1 MNKRKIMELRIL
13 VVDDEKSVLNMVLDA
28 LSELECSLSG
38 AETVE
43 KAIELMDEHEFDLII
58 TDKNMPDPEGDSAEG
73 GMSILR
79 LVKKRSPK
87 IEVIMI
93 TGYASIETAVEA
105 LRLGAFDYLSKP
117 FEIVDLINKVQRL
130 IEFHGFINPRN
141 IIDTYK
147 SFREEIL
154 SLVQIRDDE
163 KLKLLADNIDYFLRT
178 QRSLERALLE
188 QRETLA
194 SIAGFAEQL
203 KELRLSDTLANAL
216 IGRICKAAAQRL

>member
-1 MNKRKIMELRIL
+1 MELRIL